1 MDIRSAFIAATIL
14 CMVAAGL
21 QAVAAEQ
28 FQKLTGAQIQAR
40 VAGME
45 ITDETHWADVFAAN
59 GSLTSYSMGR
69 KSSGKW
75 RVQKDELCI
84 DRGKDDGGC
93 YQVWLSGKKV
103 ELRREGSTLPLEGI
117 LQKQSA
123 RQ

>member
-1 MDIRSAFIAATIL
+1 MNKSPALFTNAALCVLAVVAQAESA
-14 CMVAAGL
+14 
-21 QAVAAEQ
+21 EK
-28 FQKLTGAQIQAR
+28 FQRLTGAQIQAR
-40 VAGME
+40 LAGME

-59 GSLTSYSMGR
+59 GILTSYSMGQ

-93 YQVWLSGKKV
+93 YQVWLSGRKV
-103 ELRREGSTLPLEGI
+103 ELRREGSTLPMEGI

-123 RQ
+123 RR

>member
-1 MDIRSAFIAATIL
+1 MNKRLALLATAVLCAIAVEAR
-14 CMVAAGL
+14 
-21 QAVAAEQ
+21 AESTEK
-28 FQKLTGAQIQAR
+28 FQRLTGTQIQAR

-59 GSLTSYSMGR
+59 GTLTSYMGR

-93 YQVWLSGKKV
+93 YQVWLAGRKV
-103 ELRREGSTLPLEGI
+103 ELRREGSTLPLEGV
-117 LQKQSA
+117 LQRQSA
-123 RQ
+123 RR